1 MSGPNKGKKGT
12 RPYGQHEDKELQK
25 TQSELKRAADSP
37 QRDKNKQGGQHGEG
51 QGKTGNQR
59 R

>member
-1 MSGPNKGKKGT
+1 MSDPKHPDDT
-12 RPYGQHEDKELQK
+12 HTALREDKELQK

-51 QGKTGNQR
+51 QGKTGDQR

>member
-1 MSGPNKGKKGT
+1 MGSTKADPDK
-12 RPYGQHEDKELQK
+12 RSPHDDKELQK
-25 TQSELKRAADSP
+25 TQSELERAADSP

-51 QGKTGNQR
+51 QGKTGDQR